1 MRCINSVV
9 IAAFVMTGARH
20 MSAQQPALGGTVGVN
35 APAAAARETTPKLPP
50 GARTEVLSTTIKGN
64 AVDSMDRQLGN
75 TLVRLRDLLPGRY
88 AFGLTGRSPA
98 GNPLGR
104 GRYMIRV
111 VAVPSLPG
119 PASRS
124 KVAFTIK

>member
-1 MRCINSVV
+1 M
-9 IAAFVMTGARH
+9 
-20 MSAQQPALGGTVGVN
+20 QPVALLELELIRGDGT
-35 APAAAARETTPKLPP
+35 
-50 GARTEVLSTTIKGN
+50 
-64 AVDSMDRQLGN
+64 DLG